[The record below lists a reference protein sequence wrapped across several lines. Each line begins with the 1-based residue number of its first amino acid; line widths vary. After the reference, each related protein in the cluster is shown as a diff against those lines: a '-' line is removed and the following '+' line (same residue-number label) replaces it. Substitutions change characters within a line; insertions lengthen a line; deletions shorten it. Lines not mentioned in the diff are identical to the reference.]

1 MSRNWTT
8 SEITRVKQ
16 MYVVDG
22 KSLTEIASLTNRS
35 KASVNYC
42 LRSNCGISSV
52 SEYYNSRMNEE
63 SVTTTSVEELKK
75 NNKEELSRIVPK
87 TTTRKRSKRKTQKE
101 FSLLWG
107 AVKAKW

>member
-1 MSRNWTT
+1 MSRSWTT
-8 SEITRVKQ
+8 SEIARVKR

-42 LRSNCGISSV
+42 LRSNCGMSSV
-52 SEYYNSRMNEE
+52 SEYYNNRMNKEGI
-63 SVTTTSVEELKK
+63 TTTSVEELKK
-75 NNKEELSRIVPK
+75 EEPSRVAPRA
-87 TTTRKRSKRKTQKE
+87 TTRKRGKRKTQKE

-107 AVKAKW
+107 AIKAKW